1 MRLTSVEI
9 KIIQSTVKAIYKD
22 ARIWLFGSR
31 VDDRKKGGDIDL
43 FIETTSNTTL
53 KDKLRFLVQLEKKG
67 IFRKV
72 DLIIKNPDSEYR
84 TIFDTARNTG
94 VLL

>member
-1 MRLTSVEI
+1 MRLTTSEI
-9 KIIQSTVKAIYKD
+9 IAIKSTVKTVYKGG
-22 ARIWLFGSR
+22 RVWLFGSR
-31 VDDRKKGGDIDL
+31 VDDRGRGGDIDL
-43 FIETTSNTTL
+43 FVETLNKTTL

-72 DLIIKNPDSEYR
+72 DVIVKNPDSEYR
-84 TIFDTARNTG
+84 SIFETARKTG